1 MPQWNQHRYCIG
13 EINHVNTFLT
23 NHKRTQRITA
33 KRRVLEPPEAFKLSS
48 HSDKSRSQFETKN
61 PPKPHHYSKRNQ
73 ALLKPFESHLSVVAY
88 VFVTRFTSYEIS
100 FFCLQVI
107 YCELRSDNGLLRH
120 LIYCTQKS
128 GATFCRQQ
136 VLPYKHLSHQNDSN
150 FSQFFLPRSNMYIVW
165 GFANSLIYMH
175 CHLDCWSEHSPPRT
189 AYLAPGIS

>member
-1 MPQWNQHRYCIG
+1 MSWNRQKHSSLR
-13 EINHVNTFLT
+13 LT
-23 NHKRTQRITA
+23 PTRADHNLKQKPTQA
-33 KRRVLEPPEAFKLSS
+33 SPLFEKKPSPAEA
-48 HSDKSRSQFETKN
+48 
-61 PPKPHHYSKRNQ
+61 
-73 ALLKPFESHLSVVAY
+73 FESHFSVVAY

-107 YCELRSDNGLLRH
+107 NCELRSNNGLLKTFNI
-120 LIYCTQKS
+120 LYTIVWLDQKS

-165 GFANSLIYMH
+165 GVANSLIYMH